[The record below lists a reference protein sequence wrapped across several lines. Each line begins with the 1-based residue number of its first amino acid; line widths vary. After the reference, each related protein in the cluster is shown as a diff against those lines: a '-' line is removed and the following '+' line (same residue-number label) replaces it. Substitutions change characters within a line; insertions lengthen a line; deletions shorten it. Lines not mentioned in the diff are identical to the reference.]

1 MPALTMRSDSAVT
14 RYRMSGEPRRALQ
27 DTGTASVRNA
37 RQLSRAAVHMSV
49 PRTAVHMSVPRTIVH
64 MSVPPTP
71 VYMNVP
77 PTPRHMSVPRTAV
90 KMSVPATPVKMSVS
104 RTAAHMSAT
113 ARVTT
118 ATIATIIAASTSSP
132 SSERSTRRDGAGTE
146 RMSCHCMRSKSVR
159 VFKTG
164 RGANGNPAGIH
175 VRRVTVGAGGSFRE
189 GAAEGITAKYCKLL
203 HRADGCGYA
212 RRPALPSPAK
222 AGGLKCGRLG

>member
-1 MPALTMRSDSAVT
+1 MPALTMPSDSAVT

-37 RQLSRAAVHMSV
+37 RQLSRAAVHMSA
-49 PRTAVHMSVPRTIVH
+49 PRTAVH

-71 VYMNVP
+71 VYMSVPPTPVHMNVP
-77 PTPRHMSVPRTAV
+77 PTPVHMSVPRTAV

-132 SSERSTRRDGAGTE
+132 SSERSTRRDEAG

-159 VFKTG
+159 VLRPVEVQTATRRESTSGSRRSAALSEWALPRGSPPVLQTSPSRG
-164 RGANGNPAGIH
+164 RPW
-175 VRRVTVGAGGSFRE
+175 
-189 GAAEGITAKYCKLL
+189 L
-203 HRADGCGYA
+203 
-212 RRPALPSPAK
+212 RPAARASLPGQSR
-222 AGGLKCGRLG
+222 GS